1 MEIWATFKEIQ
12 VGRDVFAS
20 RPDRHYVDSDS
31 YDALGKAA
39 QSLVYLWVYE
49 TFRQNVYGQS
59 QLRPLKFGV
68 FGCISLPEYV
78 RNHITAIDGDLGDL
92 LGDPSGQGRVW
103 RKA

>member
-31 YDALGKAA
+31 YDALDKAA

-49 TFRQNVYGQS
+49 TFRQNVCGQS
-59 QLRPLKFGV
+59 RMRPLKFGV
-68 FGCISLPEYV
+68 FG
-78 RNHITAIDGDLGDL
+78 
-92 LGDPSGQGRVW
+92 
-103 RKA
+103 